1 MKSFSCFIPEWLS
14 DVGFVDGHL
23 IVDIRRVEGGV
34 VSDVWSIQYKNGGK
48 YVIRRTAMKDGRLII
63 KNLNMAVKYNCLPEK
78 FRAMVQKDYII
89 SYYQWVIGDAM
100 QTFNKNI
107 QEILEGLTEFRSFGG
122 FMGVKSI
129 YEDVFKEAAYVKKY
143 IHQCSFFSEEESR
156 NIEHVCNNVLS
167 KLSKQQLF
175 MLLDC
180 RGRMTHGDPK
190 PANVICHKNKIQFI
204 DWDKICSLSPESD
217 VIYSIFT
224 GNIDWNIKLK
234 DIVRILDHDTGLYID
249 NIKLAICFLP
259 SIYLI
264 HDIFICLSTGTRY
277 GYVRD
282 EVLPLWYTWENVREY
297 LQI

>member
-1 MKSFSCFIPEWLS
+1 MKSFSYFIPEWLS
-14 DVGFVDGHL
+14 DAGFADGHL

-34 VSDVWSIQYKNGGK
+34 VSDVWSIQYKNGEK
-48 YVIRRTAMKDGRLII
+48 YVIRRTAMKDGRSII
-63 KNLNMAVKYNCLPEK
+63 KNLNLAVMHNCLPEK
-78 FRAMVQKDYII
+78 FRVMVQKDYII

-100 QTFNKNI
+100 QTFNENI
-107 QEILEGLTEFRSFGG
+107 QEILKKLTEFHSFGG
-122 FMGVKSI
+122 FTGVKSI
-129 YEDVFKEAAYVKKY
+129 YEGIFEEAAYVKKH
-143 IHQCSFFSEEESR
+143 IHQCGFFSEEEHR
-156 NIEHVCNNVLS
+156 NIEHVCNNILS

-175 MLLDC
+175 MMLDC
-180 RGRMTHGDPK
+180 RGRMTHGDSK

-217 VIYSIFT
+217 AIYSIFT

-234 DIVRILDHDTGLYID
+234 DIVRILDCDTGLYIE

-264 HDIFICLSTGTRY
+264 HDVFICLSTGTRY

-282 EVLPLWYTWENVREY
+282 VVLPLWYTWENVREY